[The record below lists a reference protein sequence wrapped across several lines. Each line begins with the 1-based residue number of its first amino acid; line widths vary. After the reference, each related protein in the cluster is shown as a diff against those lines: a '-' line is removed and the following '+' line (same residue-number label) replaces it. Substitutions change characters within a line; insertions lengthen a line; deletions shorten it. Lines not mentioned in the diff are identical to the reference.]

1 MADRYNRS
9 AFSILKRLAMTCV
22 KPPADC
28 VSKTDIRTAIDAL
41 DEELLQLF
49 ARRQGY
55 VRRMAELKRHPDEA
69 FDHHRIETMVAAL
82 KDRAEELGLEGEQA
96 EAVWRTLIDWN
107 VAFEKRTIAARL
119 NAPQSEPSKAGSDF

>member
-1 MADRYNRS
+1 
-9 AFSILKRLAMTCV
+9 MTLV
-22 KPPADC
+22 KQPADC

-55 VRRMAELKRHPDEA
+55 VRRMADLKQHPDEA
-69 FDHHRIETMVAAL
+69 FDHQRIETMVAAL

-119 NAPQSEPSKAGSDF
+119 EALQDGPTKPGSDF

>member
-1 MADRYNRS
+1 
-9 AFSILKRLAMTCV
+9 MTLV
-22 KPPADC
+22 KQPADC

-69 FDHHRIETMVAAL
+69 FDHQRIETMVAAL
-82 KDRAEELGLEGEQA
+82 KDRAEELGLEGAQA

-119 NAPQSEPSKAGSDF
+119 EALQGGPTKPGSDF

>member
-1 MADRYNRS
+1 
-9 AFSILKRLAMTCV
+9 MTLV
-22 KPPADC
+22 KQPADC

-49 ARRQGY
+49 ARRQDY
-55 VRRMAELKRHPDEA
+55 VRRMADLKQHPDEA
-69 FDHHRIETMVAAL
+69 FDHQRIETMVAAL
-82 KDRAEELGLEGEQA
+82 KDRAEELGLEGAQA

-119 NAPQSEPSKAGSDF
+119 EALQDGLTKPGSDF